1 MLVSFAVRNLEESI
15 LGCFSQ
21 LRFSVSASYS
31 NYASTHSATNALL
44 AQWLL
49 SNQGS
54 ATVSQPVVEGNQI
67 PSYLLQSSFGTVEG
81 GTGSYTPKDFGWGD
95 FQNPKDIIK
104 AGEDTTFGN
113 GSKVVDLYGEAFL
126 KPETIRSR
134 TTELADGVF
143 NGTAIPI
150 TGKITNLSSVFNT
163 GADQYTQMPYINPLD
178 NSTISNAFSTF
189 VFSTVVGSLLT
200 GQPTPL
206 TPAMMTNNLFG
217 FADGDKYQEAF
228 LTNSLGAKPPLESLT
243 AASLNAKVLN
253 DLGQSELNQSVQQF
267 ITGSGSGV
275 ASSSSTASSSVANAS
290 DAELLA
296 LLQSSSATT
305 TSTAALPTNTSSA
318 EMTASVV
325 YGGMLSADQVSM
337 MSETSNWLKQYQA
350 TNGTASAA
358 GIGSLPA
365 ATPATATTAS
375 TATSIDANKLADA
388 TQWVRQLS
396 GLGVDEER
404 AKRLALQKLL
414 APDTTD
420 YSLKVPSTGP
430 NLNAETLQSLIQSTA
445 QTTVQQTL
453 QSVFK
458 TILPKL
464 EQLVYYWSQHPP
476 STESSTSSDTNTND
490 ADDFVSDNT
499 T

>member
-1 MLVSFAVRNLEESI
+1 MTSSLNNASFNN
-15 LGCFSQ
+15 
-21 LRFSVSASYS
+21 SA
-31 NYASTHSATNALL
+31 NNALL

-49 SNQGS
+49 SSQAAS
-54 ATVSQPVVEGNQI
+54 ASQHRVVEGNRI

-81 GTGSYTPKDFGWGD
+81 GTGEYNPKDFGWGD

-113 GSKVVDLYGEAFL
+113 GNKVVDLYGEAFL
-126 KPETIRSR
+126 KPETIRKR

-163 GADQYTQMPYINPLD
+163 GDDKYLAMPYISPLG

-200 GQPTPL
+200 GQPNPL
-206 TPAMMTNNLFG
+206 TASMLTNNLFG
-217 FADGDKYQEAF
+217 FADGDKYQNAF

-243 AASLNAKVLN
+243 AASLNAKVLS
-253 DLGQSELNQSVQQF
+253 DLGQSPLNQSVQEF
-267 ITGSGSGV
+267 ISGTDSGIPSTV
-275 ASSSSTASSSVANAS
+275 SSNTTSSAANAS

-296 LLQSSSATT
+296 LLSNSATS
-305 TSTAALPTNTSSA
+305 STAAATAIPAATDSVSA
-318 EMTASVV
+318 ETTASVV
-325 YGGMLSADQVSM
+325 YGDMLSASQVGM

-350 TNGTASAA
+350 ANGTGSSA
-358 GIGSLPA
+358 GIGSLPS
-365 ATPATATTAS
+365 ATPATAAVTTTS
-375 TATSIDANKLADA
+375 TATGIDANKLADA
-388 TQWVRQLS
+388 TQWIRQLS
-396 GLGVDEER
+396 VLGVDAER

-420 YSLKVPSTGP
+420 YTLKVPSTGP
-430 NLNAETLQSLIQSTA
+430 NLNAETLQSLIQSTT

-464 EQLVYYWSQHPP
+464 QQLVYYWSQHPP
-476 STESSTSSDTNTND
+476 STTTSDTTT
-490 ADDFVSDNT
+490 DDHSDSVSDNT